1 MKTDFQLILGDK
13 NSSSW
18 SLRAWLMLK
27 HLGIEFEERTIQLY
41 TAQTKA
47 EILHYVPS
55 GKVPALIHQQ
65 NICWE
70 SLSIAEYL
78 NELFPAANLW
88 PEDPAIR
95 SYARNIS
102 NEMHAGFSNLRQLM
116 PFTLSKSQ
124 PLPSSPALTQ
134 DIQRIEAIWQ
144 ECRTKYSSAGQYL
157 FGEFSIADA
166 MYAPIVLRF
175 RTYGYNSPNSAVID
189 YCTTILGNPFIQEW
203 LQAATNKA

>member
-1 MKTDFQLILGDK
+1 MNTNFQLIIGDK

-27 HLGIEFEERTIQLY
+27 HLGVEFKEHTIQLY
-41 TAQTKA
+41 TAKTKA

-78 NELFPAANLW
+78 NELFPTAMLW
-88 PEDPAIR
+88 PKDQAIR

-116 PFTLSKSQ
+116 PFTLNQLQ
-124 PLPSSPALTQ
+124 PLPNSPELSQ

-144 ECRTKYSSAGQYL
+144 ECRTKYSGAGQYL

-175 RTYGYNSPNSAVID
+175 KAYGYNSQNTAVMY
-189 YCTTILGNPFIQEW
+189 YCATILNNQFVQEW
-203 LQAATNKA
+203 LTATNNKS

>member
-1 MKTDFQLILGDK
+1 MNTNFQLIIGDK

-27 HLGIEFEERTIQLY
+27 HLDIEFEERTIQLD

-78 NELFPAANLW
+78 NELFPAAMLW
-88 PEDPAIR
+88 PKDQAIR

-102 NEMHAGFSNLRQLM
+102 NEMHAGFSHLRQLM
-116 PFTLSKSQ
+116 PFTLNQLQ
-124 PLPSSPALTQ
+124 PLPNSPELSQ
-134 DIQRIEAIWQ
+134 DIQRIESIWQ

-175 RTYGYNSPNSAVID
+175 RAYGYNSQNAAVLD
-189 YCTTILGNPFIQEW
+189 YCKTILNNPFVQEW
-203 LQAATNKA
+203 LNTASNKP

>member
-1 MKTDFQLILGDK
+1 MNTGFQLILGDK

-41 TAQTKA
+41 TAQTQA
-47 EILHYVPS
+47 
-55 GKVPALIHQQ
+55 
-65 NICWE
+65 
-70 SLSIAEYL
+70 
-78 NELFPAANLW
+78 ELFPAAKLW

-95 SYARNIS
+95 TYARNIS
-102 NEMHAGFSNLRQLM
+102 NEMHAGFNNLRQLM
-116 PFTLSKSQ
+116 PFTLSQSQ

-175 RTYGYNSPNSAVID
+175 RTYGYNSPNSAVRD

>member
-1 MKTDFQLILGDK
+1 MNTNFQLIIGDK

-27 HLGIEFEERTIQLY
+27 HLDIEFEERTIQLD

-78 NELFPAANLW
+78 NELFPAAMLW
-88 PEDPAIR
+88 PKDQAIR

-116 PFTLSKSQ
+116 PFTLNQLQ
-124 PLPSSPALTQ
+124 PLLNSPELSQ
-134 DIQRIEAIWQ
+134 DIQRIESIWQ
-144 ECRTKYSSAGQYL
+144 ECRTKYSSSGQYL

-175 RTYGYNSPNSAVID
+175 RAYGYNSQNAAVID
-189 YCTTILGNPFIQEW
+189 YCTTIINNPFVQEW
-203 LQAATNKA
+203 LNTASNKP